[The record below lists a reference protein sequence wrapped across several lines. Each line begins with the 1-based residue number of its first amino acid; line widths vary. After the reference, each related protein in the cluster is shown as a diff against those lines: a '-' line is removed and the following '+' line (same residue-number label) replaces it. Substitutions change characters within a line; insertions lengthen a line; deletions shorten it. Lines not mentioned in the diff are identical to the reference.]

1 MRFGMIFEDRVRRVA
16 EAVWRLEPGGC
27 QPEWYRGDPVL
38 HELDGIARLPDI
50 THLLM
55 ATVDTKLQKVKE
67 DVDKLLAAVKI
78 ERKRGVPTKQWLITE
93 KQLNAEHVNHCRSHG
108 VEILTL
114 EQFRD
119 RSFNGRDYL
128 SKRRTAAFGSARN
141 LRDNTVTIPED
152 EYVDVPM
159 TRGGALGTSQSSA
172 TKVEDVTLDWLTD
185 SLLSGEAF
193 VLVGPFGAGK
203 SLTARQVFMH
213 LSERFTSGREEI
225 VPLAIN
231 LREHWGALYAD
242 EILERHARSLGFSPR
257 EGLTVA
263 WRSGLTC
270 LILDGF
276 DEVATQTIARANDR
290 NVMRQV
296 RFEALQA
303 VRDMVRNAPQGT
315 GILLCG
321 RDHYFDTPE
330 EMVHALG
337 LSGRAPRVVR
347 VGEFTEGQAATFLKK
362 HGAPEQLPD
371 WLPRKPLFLAYLAHQ
386 HLLETILKIDGSRG
400 FGYAWDSFL
409 DIVCKREAELDRA
422 VMDPATIRRVL
433 ERLSCFARA
442 TPQGNGAISSVDLAE
457 AYTKETGD
465 TPGEGVL
472 MQLQRLPGLTP
483 REQDPA
489 ARSFVDEDLL
499 QALQG
504 AAVARAIAEP
514 KHDLTDRKWNS
525 PLRTNGLSMA
535 AYRLEK
541 ARHTSAGVFEIALRI
556 TRESGSRLNLYQL
569 AADCLLVAIA
579 LNSQFDKLVGRDE
592 VFAEA
597 VIDELDLE
605 EQHVDRITLK
615 ACYLSQLVV
624 GPAIA
629 AESPLFEDCI
639 VDRVTGVPS
648 RDGLPPR
655 KFINCEFGAFDD
667 ASTNAAILKLD
678 VSPGLKA
685 LLTILRKLYMQAGGG
700 RQLAA
705 LRRGLPGGGE
715 VHKRIEPALK
725 LLEREGMVTIV
736 GNVAHPVRRH
746 ASRVHKIL
754 AGGDLSADALVH
766 DARDLK

>member
-1 MRFGMIFEDRVRRVA
+1 MRYGMIFEDRVRRVA

-27 QPEWYRGDPVL
+27 QPEWYRNNPVL

-55 ATVDTKLQKVKE
+55 ATADTKLQKVKD
-67 DVDKLLAAVKI
+67 DVEKLLAAAKV
-78 ERKRGVPTKQWLITE
+78 ERKSGAQTKLWMITE
-93 KQLNAEHVNHCRSHG
+93 KQLNAEHVAHCRANK

-128 SKRRTAAFGSARN
+128 AKRRTAAFGSSRN

-152 EYVDVPM
+152 EYVAVPM
-159 TRGGALGTSQSSA
+159 TRTEALGTSQSSSP
-172 TKVEDVTLDWLTD
+172 KIEDVSIDWLID
-185 SLLSGEAF
+185 ALLRGEAF

-203 SLTARQVFMH
+203 SLTAREIF
-213 LSERFTSGREEI
+213 LRLADRFASGEEV
-225 VPLAIN
+225 VPVAIN

-242 EILERHARSLGFSPR
+242 EVLERHARSLGFTPR

-276 DEVATQTIARANDR
+276 DEVATQTIAKANDR

-296 RFEALQA
+296 RYEALQA

-315 GILLCG
+315 GVLLCG
-321 RDHYFDTPE
+321 RDHYFDTVD
-330 EMVHALG
+330 EMVHGLG
-337 LSGRAPRVVR
+337 LNGRAPRIVR
-347 VGEFTEGQAATFLKK
+347 VGEFTEDQAATFLRKY
-362 HGAPEQLPD
+362 GAPDQLPD
-371 WLPRKPLFLAYLAHQ
+371 WLPRKPLFLGYLAHQ
-386 HLLETILKIDGSRG
+386 HLLETILNIDGSRG
-400 FGYAWDSFL
+400 YGYAWDSFL

-442 TPQGNGAISSVDLAE
+442 TPQGEGAISSIDLAE

-465 TPGEGVL
+465 VPGEGVL

-483 REQDPA
+483 REHDPSG
-489 ARSFVDEDLL
+489 RSFVDEDLL

-504 AAVARAIAEP
+504 SAVARAITEQRY
-514 KHDLTDRKWNS
+514 DLTDRKWNS
-525 PLRTNGLSMA
+525 ALRENGVSLA

-541 ARHTSAGVFEIALRI
+541 ARNSSAGVFEIGMRLSKESS
-556 TRESGSRLNLYQL
+556 TRPNLGQL
-569 AADCLLVAIA
+569 AIDSLLVAVA
-579 LNSQFDKLVGRDE
+579 LNTQLDKLVGRDE
-592 VFAEA
+592 VFSEG
-597 VIDELDLE
+597 VIEELDLE
-605 EQHVDRITLK
+605 EQHVDRIKLS
-615 ACYLSQLVV
+615 ACYIGRLVV
-624 GPAIA
+624 GPKFSSA
-629 AESPLFEDCI
+629 SPVFEECVI
-639 VDRVTGVPS
+639 EKITGVPS
-648 RDGLPPR
+648 KDGLPLQR
-655 KFINCEFGAFDD
+655 FTKCEFGSFDD
-667 ASTNAAILKLD
+667 ASTNAAILRLN

-715 VHKRIEPALK
+715 VHKRIDSALK
-725 LLEREGMVTIV
+725 LLEREGMVTVTGDI
-736 GNVAHPVRRH
+736 AHPVRRQ
-746 ASRVHKIL
+746 ADRVLKIL
-754 AGGDLSADALVH
+754 AAGELSADKLVH
-766 DARDLK
+766 DAKDLK